1 VEPSRSVNVSGAII
15 GASQDSSQQT
25 MSVRKKDSS
34 RTPERHPGKSPAR
47 KVDELHVPETR
58 MEHLRQWLARLPK
71 LRLYLFLLFVT
82 WLSLTAL
89 VSLDSR
95 LFSLFGFQDSSRGY
109 EVGNVAEEDVFAP
122 RNITYQDPV
131 ATQRERD
138 QAAEQAQE
146 SYSQS
151 QGVTRSVLEEVP
163 AFFGEVREIR
173 SSEASVEEKQ
183 SRIESAAPFYL
194 PESTLRSL
202 VFVDSSQLDQ
212 VEQYTTENLEELYD
226 YAAIADDGLED
237 TPAAVITLS
246 EGRDRLSEAAS
257 RDASGDVRALVSSL
271 SRGFLETNYVVDRSS
286 TQQARDEAASE
297 VEPVQVSIQQ
307 GERIISRGEIIDRED
322 IVQLEALGVIGS
334 GASWRFLLGVGLV
347 IAAEMGVG
355 WYFLERFGNRILR
368 TKQVIRITL
377 AASLTILFT
386 ALARLFVEL
395 SVPAQVIP
403 LAGLS
408 ILGTILLGPRL
419 MFLMVVI
426 SSINVGIIG
435 GNDFFL
441 TAALLLSSG
450 FAIYTAVRVDSRTQL
465 LWAGIFIALVTS
477 VVMFAVSLL
486 GENAFSSALWQGALG
501 LANGVLSLMIA
512 MALLPLLENTFN
524 ILTPMKLLEL
534 SDPGRPLI
542 QKLLKKAP
550 GTFSHS
556 MQVGNLA
563 ENAAER
569 IGADALL
576 ARVGA
581 YYHDIGKLEHPGYF
595 IENQISSVN
604 PHNELSPTLSARII
618 RRHVKD
624 GVEIGRA
631 WNLPEE
637 ILDIIAQ
644 HHGTSRI
651 EYFYRKALQ
660 ECSENGGANGNGGV
674 READFRYGTLPKSK
688 EAGIIM
694 LADSIEAIV
703 KSIEKPTPK
712 RIEDVVEQ
720 TVHQKIED
728 GQFDECQLTMNE
740 IHATGEAIR
749 EAVIGFLGPRIEYP
763 APKPEPPKKTVQ
775 PSGWAQERTT

>member
-1 VEPSRSVNVSGAII
+1 MNSRKN
-15 GASQDSSQQT
+15 
-25 MSVRKKDSS
+25 
-34 RTPERHPGKSPAR
+34 TPNKPGERAPGKSPAR
-47 KVDELHVPETR
+47 KVDELHVPQTR
-58 MEHLRQWLARLPK
+58 SEYLRQWFGRLPK

-82 WLSLTAL
+82 WLCLTAL

-95 LFSLFGFQDSSRGY
+95 LFTFFGLQDSGQQY
-109 EVGNVAEEDVFAP
+109 EVGNVAEEDVYAP
-122 RNITYQDPV
+122 HNITYDDPV
-131 ATQRERD
+131 ATRQQRESAAD
-138 QAAEQAQE
+138 QAPE
-146 SYSQS
+146 SYRQS
-151 QGVTRSVLEEVP
+151 GEVTQSVLGEVPVFFEEVR
-163 AFFGEVREIR
+163 AIR
-173 SSEASVEEKQ
+173 SSDASTEEKQ
-183 SRIESAAPFYL
+183 GRIESAAPFYL

-202 VFVDSSQLDQ
+202 VFVDSGQLDE
-212 VEQYTTENLEELYD
+212 VERYTRENLEELYSST
-226 YAAIADDGLED
+226 AVADDGLEGA
-237 TPAAVITLS
+237 PATVISVS
-246 EGRDRLSEAAS
+246 EARDRLSEAAR
-257 RDASGDVRALVSSL
+257 RDASGETGALVEVL
-271 SRGFLETNYVVDRSS
+271 SRGFLESDYVVDRSE
-286 TQQARDEAASE
+286 TQQDRDEAASG
-297 VEPVQVSIQQ
+297 VQPVQANIQQ
-307 GERIISRGEIIDRED
+307 GEQIISRGEIIDERD
-322 IVQLEALGVIGS
+322 IVQLEALGVIGGS
-334 GASWRFLLGVGLV
+334 ASWKFLLGIGLV

-368 TKQVIRITL
+368 TKQVIRVTL

-386 ALARLFVEL
+386 ALARVFVEL
-395 SVPAQVIP
+395 SVPSQVIP

-408 ILGTILLGPRL
+408 IIGTILLGPRL

-426 SSINVGIIG
+426 SSVNVGIIA

-441 TAALLLSSG
+441 TAALLISSG
-450 FAIYTAVRVDSRTQL
+450 FAIYTAVRVGSRTQL

-477 VVMFAVSLL
+477 VVMFAVSLI
-486 GENAFSSALWQGALG
+486 GESAFGAALWQGLLG
-501 LANGVLSLMIA
+501 LANGILSLMIA
-512 MALLPLLENTFN
+512 MALLPLLENAFN

-542 QKLLKKAP
+542 QKLLRKAP

-569 IGADALL
+569 IGADTLL

-581 YYHDIGKLEHPGYF
+581 YYHDVGKLEHPGYF
-595 IENQISSVN
+595 IENQISGVN
-604 PHNELSPTLSARII
+604 PHDELSPALSARII

-631 WNLPEE
+631 WSLPEE

-660 ECSENGGANGNGGV
+660 EAPDTGAANGNGGV
-674 READFRYGTLPKSK
+674 READFRYGSLPKSK

-694 LADSIEAIV
+694 LADSVEAIV

-720 TVHQKIED
+720 TVHQKLDD
-728 GQFDECQLTMNE
+728 GQFDECELTMRE
-740 IHATGEAIR
+740 IHAFGEAIR
-749 EAVIGFLGPRIEYP
+749 EAIIGFLGPRIEYP
-763 APKPEPPKKTVQ
+763 GSKESKEKPDAPAKSPGGGRPAGAAAETKT
-775 PSGWAQERTT
+775 

>member
-1 VEPSRSVNVSGAII
+1 MSG
-15 GASQDSSQQT
+15 
-25 MSVRKKDSS
+25 RK
-34 RTPERHPGKSPAR
+34 TPPNKSKTGERPPGKSPAR
-47 KVDELHVPETR
+47 KVDELHVPQSRTEQ
-58 MEHLRQWLARLPK
+58 LRQWFGHLPK
-71 LRLYLFLLFVT
+71 LRLYLSLLFVT
-82 WLSLTAL
+82 WLCLTAL
-89 VSLDSR
+89 VSLDAR
-95 LFSLFGFQDSSRGY
+95 LFAMFGMQDQNRGY
-109 EVGNVAEEDVFAP
+109 EVGNVVEEDVYAS
-122 RNITYQDPV
+122 RSITYEDPV
-131 ATQRERD
+131 ATQRQRE
-138 QAAEQAQE
+138 QAANQAPQ
-146 SYSQS
+146 SYRQS
-151 QGVTRSVLEEVP
+151 DEVTQSVLED
-163 AFFGEVREIR
+163 ASSFFGEVREIR
-173 SSEASVEEKQ
+173 SSDAAVEQKQ

-202 VFVDSSQLDQ
+202 VFVDDGQLDQ

-226 YAAIADDGLED
+226 SAAVADDDLQD
-237 TPAAVITLS
+237 TPSAVISLS
-246 EGRDRLSEAAS
+246 EGRDRLAEAAQ
-257 RDASGDVRALVSSL
+257 RDASGDVGDLVAGL
-271 SRGFLETNYVVDRSS
+271 SQGFLETNYVVDRES
-286 TQQARDEAASE
+286 TQQAREEAASGVGPVE
-297 VEPVQVSIQQ
+297 VSVQQ
-307 GERIISRGEIIDRED
+307 GERVIARGEVIDESD
-322 IVQLEALGVIGS
+322 IAQLESLGVIGN
-334 GASWRFLLGVGLV
+334 GGSWKFLLGTGLV

-368 TKQVIRITL
+368 TKQVIRVTL

-395 SVPAQVIP
+395 SVPPQVIP

-408 ILGTILLGPRL
+408 IIGTILLGPRL

-426 SSINVGIIG
+426 SSVNVGIIG

-441 TAALLLSSG
+441 TAALLISSG
-450 FAIYTAVRVDSRTQL
+450 FAIYTAVRVSSRTQL
-465 LWAGIFIALVTS
+465 LWAGIFIASVTS
-477 VVMFAVSLL
+477 VVMFAVSLV
-486 GENAFSSALWQGALG
+486 GESSLSVAMWQGVLG
-501 LANGVLSLMIA
+501 LVNGLLSLMIA
-512 MALLPLLENTFN
+512 MALLPLLENAFN

-542 QKLLKKAP
+542 QKLLRKAP

-581 YYHDIGKLEHPGYF
+581 YYHDVGKLEHPGYF
-595 IENQISSVN
+595 IENQISGVN
-604 PHNELSPTLSARII
+604 PHDELSPALSARII

-660 ECSENGGANGNGGV
+660 ESPDTGAANGNGGV
-674 READFRYGTLPKSK
+674 READFRYGSLPKGK

-694 LADSIEAIV
+694 LADSVEAIV

-712 RIEDVVEQ
+712 RIEDVVQQ
-720 TVHQKIED
+720 TVHQKLDD
-728 GQFDECQLTMNE
+728 GQFDECQLTMRE
-740 IHATGEAIR
+740 IHAVGEAIR
-749 EAVIGFLGPRIEYP
+749 EAIIGFLGPRIEYP
-763 APKPEPPKKTVQ
+763 NAKDAKESRTVASKEH
-775 PSGWAQERTT
+775 SGNGHSSPASGTAGTARTAGTATESST

>member
-1 VEPSRSVNVSGAII
+1 
-15 GASQDSSQQT
+15 
-25 MSVRKKDSS
+25 MSPKKNPLSKS
-34 RTPERHPGKSPAR
+34 KFAEKHPGKSPAR
-47 KVDELHVPETR
+47 KVDEFHVPQTR
-58 MEHLRQWLARLPK
+58 TEHLRQWLGRFPK
-71 LRLYLFLLFVT
+71 LRLYLSLLFVT
-82 WLSLTAL
+82 WLCLTAL

-95 LFSLFGFQDSSRGY
+95 LFSLFGFQDGDQGY
-109 EVGNVAEEDVFAP
+109 EVGNVVQEDVYAP
-122 RNITYQDPV
+122 RNINYEDPV
-131 ATQRERD
+131 ATQQERERAAD
-138 QAAEQAQE
+138 QAPE
-146 SYSQS
+146 SYQQS
-151 QGVTRSVLEEVP
+151 EEVRQSVLEDAP
-163 AFFGEVREIR
+163 AFFDEAREIR
-173 SSEASVEEKQ
+173 SSGLSVEEEQ
-183 SRIESAAPFYL
+183 TRIESAAPFYV

-202 VFVDSSQLDQ
+202 VFVDEAQLDQ
-212 VEQYTTENLEELYD
+212 VEQYTTENLEELYGS
-226 YAAIADDGLED
+226 AAIADDDLED
-237 TPAAVITLS
+237 TPAAVISLS
-246 EGRDRLSEAAS
+246 EGRDRLSEAAR
-257 RDASGDVRALVSSL
+257 RDASGEVGALVDVL
-271 SRGFLETNYVVDRSS
+271 SRGFLETNYVVDRST
-286 TQQARDEAASE
+286 TQQARDEAASG
-297 VEPVQVSIQQ
+297 VEPVQVNIQQ

-322 IVQLEALGVIGS
+322 VVQLEALGVIGS
-334 GASWRFLLGVGLV
+334 SASWRFLLGTGLV
-347 IAAEMGVG
+347 IAVEMGVG

-386 ALARLFVEL
+386 ALARLFVEFA
-395 SVPAQVIP
+395 VPPQVIP

-408 ILGTILLGPRL
+408 IVGTILLGPRL

-426 SSINVGIIG
+426 SSVNVGIIG

-465 LWAGIFIALVTS
+465 LWAGIFIAFVTS
-477 VVMFAVSLL
+477 LVMFAVSLI
-486 GENAFSSALWQGALG
+486 GENAFSAALWQGVLG
-501 LANGVLSLMIA
+501 LVNGLLSLMIA
-512 MALLPLLENTFN
+512 MALLPLLENAFN

-542 QKLLKKAP
+542 QKLLRKAP

-569 IGADALL
+569 IGADPLL

-595 IENQISSVN
+595 IENQISGVN
-604 PHNELSPTLSARII
+604 PHNELSPALSARII

-631 WNLPEE
+631 WSLPEE

-660 ECSENGGANGNGGV
+660 EAPDSGAANGNGGV
-674 READFRYGTLPKSK
+674 READFRYNSLPKSK

-720 TVHQKIED
+720 TVHQKLDD
-728 GQFDECQLTMNE
+728 GQFDECQLTMHE

-763 APKPEPPKKTVQ
+763 GSKSGVSRS
-775 PSGWAQERTT
+775 PSGNGQTTGTTAEKTP

>member
-1 VEPSRSVNVSGAII
+1 MSPKKSPKK
-15 GASQDSSQQT
+15 ASQNKTHDRQ
-25 MSVRKKDSS
+25 V
-34 RTPERHPGKSPAR
+34 GKSPAR
-47 KVDELHVPETR
+47 RVDELHVPQTR
-58 MEHLRQWLARLPK
+58 TEHLRQWFGRLPK
-71 LRLYLFLLFVT
+71 LRLYLSLLFVT
-82 WLSLTAL
+82 WLCLTAL

-95 LFSLFGFQDSSRGY
+95 LFSLFGLQDGGRGY
-109 EVGNVAEEDVFAP
+109 EVGNVVQEDVYAP
-122 RNITYQDPV
+122 RNITYEDPI
-131 ATQRERD
+131 ATQRERERAAD
-138 QAAEQAQE
+138 QAPVSYRQSEEVRQE
-146 SYSQS
+146 
-151 QGVTRSVLEEVP
+151 VLNAVP

-173 SSEASVEEKQ
+173 SSEVSVEEKQ

-194 PESTLRSL
+194 PENALRAL
-202 VFVDSSQLDQ
+202 VFVDDSQLDQ
-212 VEQYTTENLEELYD
+212 AEQYTTENLEELYD
-226 YAAIADDGLED
+226 STAVADDDLED
-237 TPAAVITLS
+237 TPAAVISLS

-257 RDASGDVRALVSSL
+257 RDASGDVGSLVDVL
-271 SRGFLETNYVVDRSS
+271 SRGFLETNYVVDRAA
-286 TQQARDEAASE
+286 TQRARDNAASQ
-297 VEPVQVSIQQ
+297 VEPVQVNIQQ
-307 GERIISRGEIIDRED
+307 GERIIARGEVVDRED
-322 IVQLEALGVIGS
+322 VVQLEALGVIGN
-334 GASWRFLLGVGLV
+334 GASWRFLLGTGLV
-347 IAAEMGVG
+347 VAAEMGVG

-368 TKQVIRITL
+368 TKQVIRVTL

-395 SVPAQVIP
+395 AVPAQVIP

-426 SSINVGIIG
+426 SSINVGIIA

-450 FAIYTAVRVDSRTQL
+450 FAIYTAVRVSSRTQL
-465 LWAGIFIALVTS
+465 LWAGVFIAFVTS
-477 VVMFAVSLL
+477 LVMFAVSLI
-486 GENAFSSALWQGALG
+486 GENAFSAALWQGVLG
-501 LANGVLSLMIA
+501 LVNGLLSLMIA

-542 QKLLKKAP
+542 QKLLRKAP

-569 IGADALL
+569 IGADTLL

-595 IENQISSVN
+595 IENQISGVN
-604 PHNELSPTLSARII
+604 PHNDLSPTLSARII

-631 WNLPEE
+631 WSLPEE
-637 ILDIIAQ
+637 ILGIIAQ

-651 EYFYRKALQ
+651 EYFYRKAL
-660 ECSENGGANGNGGV
+660 EEDPVTGSGNGGV
-674 READFRYGTLPKSK
+674 RESDFRYGDLPKSK

-728 GQFDECQLTMNE
+728 GQFDQCQLTMNE

-763 APKPEPPKKTVQ
+763 DSKSDNFHRPSSNGQKTGV
-775 PSGWAQERTT
+775 PAEKTT